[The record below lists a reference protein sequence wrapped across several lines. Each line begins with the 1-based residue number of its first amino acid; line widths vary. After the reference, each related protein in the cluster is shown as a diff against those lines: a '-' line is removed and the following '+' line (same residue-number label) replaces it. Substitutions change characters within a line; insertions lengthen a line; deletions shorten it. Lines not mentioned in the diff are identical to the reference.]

1 MECLLQ
7 YLDDLDDF
15 VGTIALAAE
24 RIRRSIK
31 TIALLLS
38 TLCIQ
43 LFGVMLALRQPPLA
57 LAVVSLMAVGLL
69 YRAVVNHTTRRTTAS

>member
-15 VGTIALAAE
+15 FGMIVLAAE

-31 TIALLLS
+31 TIALLLV
-38 TLCIQ
+38 TLAIQ
-43 LFGVMLALRQPPLA
+43 LFGVMLALAQPPLA
-57 LAVVSLMAVGLL
+57 LGAVSLMSVGLL
-69 YRAVVNHTTRRTTAS
+69 YRAVVNHTTKPVTAA